1 MQQKSI
7 LAFSILL
14 ALAGSAHA
22 QDAVT
27 QPTIEVTASRVAETV
42 DASLADVSVIT
53 RADIDASNA
62 PDLLEVLRLQVGVD
76 VVRTGGVGAQTNVF
90 LRGGNSN
97 HVLVLIDGV
106 RVASANTGAF
116 AWENL
121 PLDSVER
128 IEIVRGPRASY
139 WGSDAIGGVIQIFTR
154 KLTGPHL
161 AAGYGSY
168 RSADG
173 SAGLGAR
180 DGSGGFSVQ
189 VGARHV
195 GGFSA
200 TNPGICNGPDDPYC
214 IYNPDANGAQY
225 HGGTLSGDYKLGTQ
239 TLSASLL
246 RSEGTQN
253 FDNGASD
260 GISHTL
266 DQSIGAA
273 LEGDVTTAW
282 HQRLALGTARED
294 ISTPAFAAAYRS
306 TREQAAWTNDV
317 TVSGAQ
323 HFVAGFDAAHEHGVS
338 IDLSGFGAPYERARD
353 MTGAFAGWRV
363 SDGAFDSE
371 LAGRYDHNSQFGG
384 AFSGS
389 AAGAWKFSDALR
401 LTASFGTAFRAPDLN
416 ELYSPG
422 YGGYYAGNPDLK
434 AERSRT
440 LELGAEWT
448 PDANNRLAVH
458 AISTRVHDLID
469 FAGGSTYQA
478 VNIDRAAI
486 DGVELTQNVRID
498 VWSLTNN
505 VTVQNVRDA
514 DTGAQ
519 LLRRPKR
526 KLSSLLER
534 GFGERLSTGMEFIV
548 VGPRQD
554 VGGLVLPGYAMANLR
569 ADYRL
574 NAAWRV
580 GARLENLFNR
590 SYELAQGYNTPGRSA
605 YLTLTWSPR

>member
-14 ALAGSAHA
+14 ALAGSARA

-27 QPTIEVTASRVAETV
+27 QPTIEVTVSRVAETA

-62 PDLLEVLRLQVGVD
+62 PDLLELLRMQAGVD
-76 VVRTGGVGAQTNVF
+76 VARTGGAGAQTNVF
-90 LRGGNSN
+90 LRGSNSN

-121 PLDSVER
+121 PLDSIER

-139 WGSDAIGGVIQIFTR
+139 WGSDAIGGVIQVFTR
-154 KLTGPHL
+154 KLAGPHI
-161 AAGYGSY
+161 AASYGNY

-173 SAGLGAR
+173 SAGFGAR
-180 DGSGGFSVQ
+180 DANGGFGVQ

-200 TNPGICNGPDDPYC
+200 TNPAICNGPNDPYC

-225 HGGTLSGDYKLGTQ
+225 HGGTLNGDYKLGAQ

-266 DQSIGAA
+266 DQAIGLA
-273 LEGDVTTAW
+273 LEGDMTNAW
-282 HQRLALGTARED
+282 HQRLALGTSRED
-294 ISTPAFAAAYRS
+294 LATPAFAAAYRS

-317 TVSGAQ
+317 ALSATQ
-323 HFVAGFDAAHEHGVS
+323 HFVTGFDAAHERGAS
-338 IDLSGFGAPYERARD
+338 TDTSGFGAPYEKARD
-353 MTGAFAGWRV
+353 MAGAFAGWRV
-363 SDGAFDSE
+363 SDGDFDSE
-371 LAGRYDHNSQFGG
+371 LAGRYDHNSAFGS

-389 AAGAWKFSDALR
+389 AAGGWKFSDALR
-401 LTASFGTAFRAPDLN
+401 LNASFGTAFRAPDLN

-422 YGGYYAGNPDLK
+422 YGGYYAGNPDLQP
-434 AERSRT
+434 ERSRT

-448 PDANNRLAVH
+448 PDAANRLAVH
-458 AISTRVHDLID
+458 AFSTHVHDLID

-478 VNIDRAAI
+478 VNINRAAI
-486 DGVELTQNVRID
+486 DGVELTQDWRSGP
-498 VWSLTNN
+498 WSLTNN
-505 VTVQNVRDA
+505 VTVQNPRDA
-514 DTGAQ
+514 DTGTR
-519 LLRRPKR
+519 LLRRPRR

-534 GFGERLSTGMEFIV
+534 DFGERLSAGVEILV
-548 VGPRQD
+548 DSSRGD
-554 VGGLVLPGYAMANLR
+554 VGGITLPGYALANLR

-574 NAAWRV
+574 DRAWRV
-580 GARLENLFNR
+580 GGRLENLFDR
-590 SYELAQGYNTPGRSA
+590 SYELAHGYNTPGRSA
-605 YLTLTWSPR
+605 TVTVVWQP

>member
-14 ALAGSAHA
+14 ALAGSARA

-42 DASLADVSVIT
+42 DASLTDVSVIT
-53 RADIDASNA
+53 RADIAASNA
-62 PDLLEVLRLQVGVD
+62 PDLLEVLRMQAGVD
-76 VVRTGGVGAQTNVF
+76 VVRTGGTGTQTNVF

-154 KLTGPHL
+154 KLAGPHI
-161 AAGYGSY
+161 AASYGSY

-173 SAGLGAR
+173 SAGFGAR
-180 DGSGGFSVQ
+180 DDAGGFSVQ

-200 TNPGICNGPDDPYC
+200 TNPGICNGPSDPYC

-266 DQSIGAA
+266 DQAIGAA
-273 LEGDVTTAW
+273 LEGDVSDAW

-317 TVSGAQ
+317 AVSATQ
-323 HFVAGFDAAHEHGVS
+323 HLVAGFDAAHERGVS
-338 IDLSGFGAPYERARD
+338 IDLSGFGAPYEKARD
-353 MTGAFAGWRV
+353 MAGAFAGWRV

-389 AAGAWKFSDALR
+389 AAAGWKFSDALR

-434 AERSRT
+434 PERSRT

-448 PDANNRLAVH
+448 PDANDRLAVH
-458 AISTRVHDLID
+458 AFSTRVHDLID

-478 VNIDRAAI
+478 VNVDRAAI
-486 DGVELTQNVRID
+486 DGVELTQAWHCGP
-498 VWSLTNN
+498 WSLTNN

-534 GFGERLSTGMEFIV
+534 GIGERLSTGMEIVV

-554 VGGLVLPGYAMANLR
+554 VGGIVLPGYAVASLR
-569 ADYRL
+569 TDYRL
-574 NAAWRV
+574 DAAWRV
-580 GARLENLFNR
+580 GARLENLFDR
-590 SYELAQGYNTPGRSA
+590 SYELAHGYNTPGRSA
-605 YLTLTWSPR
+605 YLTLTWNPR

>member
-14 ALAGSAHA
+14 ALAGSARA

-27 QPTIEVTASRVAETV
+27 QPTIEVTASRMTETV

-62 PDLLEVLRLQVGVD
+62 PDLLEVLRLQAGLD
-76 VVRTGGVGAQTNVF
+76 VVRTGGPGAQTNVF

-106 RVASANTGAF
+106 RAASANTGAF

-154 KLTGPHL
+154 KLTGPHI
-161 AAGYGSY
+161 AASYGSY

-173 SAGLGAR
+173 SAGFGAR
-180 DGSGGFSVQ
+180 DESGGFSVQ

-200 TNPGICNGPDDPYC
+200 TNPGICNGPNDPYC
-214 IYNPDANGAQY
+214 IYNPDDNGAQY
-225 HGGTLSGDYKLGTQ
+225 HGGVVSGDYKLGAQ
-239 TLSASLL
+239 TLSANLF

-266 DQSIGAA
+266 DQAIGAA
-273 LEGDVTTAW
+273 LEGDVTNAW
-282 HQRLALGTARED
+282 HQRLALGTSRED
-294 ISTPAFAAAYRS
+294 IVTPAFADAYYS
-306 TREQAAWTNDV
+306 TREQASWTNDV
-317 TVSGAQ
+317 TLSDLQ
-323 HFVAGFDAAHEHGVS
+323 HLVAGFDAVHERGVS
-338 IDLSGFGAPYERARD
+338 IDTSGFGAPYVKARD
-353 MTGAFAGWRV
+353 INGVFAGWRV
-363 SDGAFDSE
+363 ADGAFDSE

-389 AAGAWKFSDALR
+389 AAAGWKFSDALR

-434 AERSRT
+434 PERSRT

-448 PDANNRLAVH
+448 PDAANRLAVH
-458 AISTRVHDLID
+458 AFSTRVHDLID
-469 FAGGSTYQA
+469 FSGGSTYQA
-478 VNIDRAAI
+478 INIDRAAV
-486 DGVELTQNVRID
+486 DGIELTQD
-498 VWSLTNN
+498 WHAGPWSLTNN
-505 VTVQNVRDA
+505 VTVQNARDA

-526 KLSSLLER
+526 KLSSLIER
-534 GFGERLSTGMEFIV
+534 GFGERLSAGLEFIADNT
-548 VGPRQD
+548 RQD
-554 VGGLVLPGYAMANLR
+554 VGGVALPGYALVNLR

-574 NAAWRV
+574 DPAWRV
-580 GARLENLFNR
+580 GARLENVFDR
-590 SYELAQGYNTPGRSA
+590 DYELAHGYNTPRRSA
-605 YLTLTWSPR
+605 YVNVTWSPH

>member
-1 MQQKSI
+1 MSQKSI

-14 ALAGSAHA
+14 ALAGSAQA
-22 QDAVT
+22 QDAT
-27 QPTIEVTASRVAETV
+27 LQPTVEVTASRVAETV

-53 RADIDASNA
+53 RADIAASNA
-62 PDLLEVLRLQVGVD
+62 PSLLEVLRLQAGVD
-76 VVRTGGVGAQTNVF
+76 VARTGGAGAQTNVF

-106 RVASANTGAF
+106 RVASSNTGAF

-154 KLTGPHL
+154 KLDGPHI
-161 AAGYGSY
+161 AASYGAY

-173 SAGLGAR
+173 SAGYGAR
-180 DGSGGFSVQ
+180 SENGGFSVQ
-189 VGARHV
+189 VGAQHV

-239 TLSASLL
+239 TLSATAF
-246 RSEGTQN
+246 RSEGSQN

-260 GISHTL
+260 GVSHTL
-266 DQSIGAA
+266 DQAIGVA
-273 LEGDVTTAW
+273 LAGDVTDAW
-282 HQRLALGTARED
+282 HQRLSVGTSRED
-294 ISTPAFAAAYRS
+294 LDTPAFASTYRS
-306 TREQAAWTNDV
+306 TREQASWTNDL
-317 TVSGAQ
+317 TLSDMQ
-323 HFVAGFDAAHEHGVS
+323 HLVAGIDAVHERGAS
-338 IDLSGFGAPYERARD
+338 IDTSGFGAPYEKARD
-353 MTGAFAGWRV
+353 VDGVFTGWRV
-363 SDGAFDSE
+363 AAGAFDSE

-389 AAGAWKFSDALR
+389 AAAGWKFSDALR

-434 AERSRT
+434 PERSRT

-448 PDANNRLAVH
+448 PNAANRVGIH
-458 AISTRVHDLID
+458 AFSTRVHDLID
-469 FAGGSTYQA
+469 FSGGSTYQA
-478 VNIDRAAI
+478 INIDRAAI
-486 DGVELTQNVRID
+486 DGIELTQD
-498 VWSLTNN
+498 WHSGPWSLTNN
-505 VTVQNVRDA
+505 VTVQNARDT
-514 DTGAQ
+514 DSGAQ
-519 LLRRPKR
+519 LLRRPKQ

-534 GFGERLSTGMEFIV
+534 GFGERLSAGMEFV
-548 VGPRQD
+548 ADGPRQD
-554 VGGLVLPGYAMANLR
+554 VGGIALPGYALVNLR

-574 NAAWRV
+574 NAAWRL
-580 GARLENLFNR
+580 GARLENLFDR
-590 SYELAQGYNTPGRSA
+590 SYELAHGYNTPGRSG
-605 YLTLTWSPR
+605 YLTMTWQP